1 MLVKIQFTASLADEA
16 TRNVSQFQFPIY
28 PFSFYISYP
37 PPPSPTSLSL
47 SFVPIVC
54 AIIQIY
60 AKYNTLLATFW
71 HPLDS
76 ALSIRLVELICFD
89 CPLDPAPLTSFPPC
103 YPHVYTA
110 ICQINCQLKVPSH
123 NIFPSPSLSL
133 SFFPSSSSFFSPW
146 QCVRFVVHAWLRRSL
161 LRAAIAT
168 AFCRVGK
175 EKFSV
180 RVIKL

>member
-16 TRNVSQFQFPIY
+16 TRNVSQFQFPIF
-28 PFSFYISYP
+28 PFSFCISSP
-37 PPPSPTSLSL
+37 PHTSPFLC
-47 SFVPIVC
+47 FVPIVC

-89 CPLDPAPLTSFPPC
+89 CPVDPAPPPPSFPFAPC

-123 NIFPSPSLSL
+123 NILPSPSLSL
-133 SFFPSSSSFFSPW
+133 CLSFLSLW

-161 LRAAIAT
+161 LGAAIAT

>member
-89 CPLDPAPLTSFPPC
+89 CPLDPAPLPPFHPATRMFTLLSVKSTVNSKCHHTTSFHLPLPLFLILPLPLAMRAFC
-103 YPHVYTA
+103 GSRLA
-110 ICQINCQLKVPSH
+110 EAK
-123 NIFPSPSLSL
+123 
-133 SFFPSSSSFFSPW
+133 SSSGCHCDRLLPSGKGKVFS
-146 QCVRFVVHAWLRRSL
+146 ASN
-161 LRAAIAT
+161 
-168 AFCRVGK
+168 
-175 EKFSV
+175 
-180 RVIKL
+180 

>member
-1 MLVKIQFTASLADEA
+1 MS
-16 TRNVSQFQFPIY
+16 
-28 PFSFYISYP
+28 PF
-37 PPPSPTSLSL
+37 LC
-47 SFVPIVC
+47 FVPIVC

-89 CPLDPAPLTSFPPC
+89 CPVDPAPPP
-103 YPHVYTA
+103 
-110 ICQINCQLKVPSH
+110 PSH
-123 NIFPSPSLSL
+123 PATRMFTLLSVKSTVNSKCHHTTSCHLPLSLSL
-133 SFFPSSSSFFSPW
+133 CLSFLSLW

-161 LRAAIAT
+161 LGAAIAT